1 MAAWPLRFLL
11 RLCFVDIPRLLMAW
25 HFSPRFITL
34 CTKKLQRL
42 FFCAAQLSQGVFELS
57 KPTLC
62 CSCFVGR
69 TAPAWRLG
77 FGSNTAHLFRRR
89 GLIAS
94 ELRHE
99 SELVTIGPTGS
110 PRLSG
115 RPRSLLLL

>member
-1 MAAWPLRFLL
+1 MARHF
-11 RLCFVDIPRLLMAW
+11 FPRLIA
-25 HFSPRFITL
+25 L
-34 CTKKLQRL
+34 CAQKLKGL
-42 FFCAAQLSQGVFELS
+42 GFGAAQLSQGIFELS

-62 CSCFVGR
+62 CTCFVGW

-77 FGSNTAHLFRRR
+77 FGSNTAHLFCRR

-99 SELVTIGPTGS
+99 AELVTIGPTGS